1 MELDI
6 KRSRDKSIDKGDIII
21 TTDEGVR
28 HILRYRGTYY
38 VANLDGE
45 IVMSF
50 SSIQK
55 IKEYYKIEQTLKSS
69 DLAITLK
76 GE

>member
-1 MELDI
+1 MKLDI
-6 KRSRDKSIDKGDIII
+6 ERSRDKSIDKGDIII
-21 TTDEGVR
+21 TTNNDIR

-38 VANLDGE
+38 VASLSGE
-45 IVMSF
+45 IMMSF
-50 SSIQK
+50 TSTQK
-55 IKEYYKIEQTLKSS
+55 IREHYKIEQVLKSS